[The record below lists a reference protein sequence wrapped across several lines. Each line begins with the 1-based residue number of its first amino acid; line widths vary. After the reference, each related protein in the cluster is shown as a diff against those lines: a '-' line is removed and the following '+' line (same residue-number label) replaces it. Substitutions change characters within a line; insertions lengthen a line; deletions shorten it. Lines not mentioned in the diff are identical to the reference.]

1 MWADEIRLGIFFNWN
16 LLFLLFNFN
25 YYLMHFGPRSEK
37 RNCTRKAFVFFP
49 CFLQDLE
56 IKSPFERSRLPLQTV
71 WMEDIEDKKRCCTV
85 FENKRFQI
93 LRRQQLF
100 NDIDNRKT
108 RWKRKNSIRNQWETL
123 SISMYTQR
131 NATQMMNHDET
142 LISNFQN

>member
-1 MWADEIRLGIFFNWN
+1 MRLGWGFSLIEIYYFFCSILIIISCILVRDLRN
-16 LLFLLFNFN
+16 
-25 YYLMHFGPRSEK
+25 GIAQEK
-37 RNCTRKAFVFFP
+37 LSFFFP
-49 CFLQDLE
+49 AFCRDLE

-108 RWKRKNSIRNQWETL
+108 RWKRKNSIRNQ
-123 SISMYTQR
+123 
-131 NATQMMNHDET
+131 
-142 LISNFQN
+142 